1 VTGNLGH
8 FANIV
13 ENRQTKIRV
22 AVRDEF
28 ELRVPISEQSDH
40 NKNMGFSGAQKTN
53 CRDRRRLNRRVGLPT
68 FEEDLPLGRLCTG
81 RCEERFG

>member
-40 NKNMGFSGAQKTN
+40 NKNIGFSGAQKTN
-53 CRDRRRLNRRVGLPT
+53 CRDRRRLNRAGVGLPT
-68 FEEDLPLGRLCTG
+68 FEEDLPLVRD
-81 RCEERFG
+81 ERHRG